1 MANFTVHNVD
11 DKERR
16 DEEFSFRANVDK
28 THLRYSSKLHGVNWA
43 YIADQIL
50 PSLNLYRKSV
60 LFHSAGQFSTNPLL
74 LLSKVMQDEKYTT
87 HIMKSDQE
95 FRLSI
100 KSFANDL
107 SRYAQEFD
115 TENTKIETSSLEYSL
130 RRTFNNDERSMYE
143 FLSIFNTLLDRYDIF
158 MPNSTKQPMDHH
170 DLFKRDEH
178 DEIELA
184 LPYGGSECWD
194 IGGSHFGA
202 LESESSANL
211 DGKMS
216 SIDMAPSLFQKVKYA
231 TKRFQLLLDG
241 RT

>member
-1 MANFTVHNVD
+1 
-11 DKERR
+11 
-16 DEEFSFRANVDK
+16 
-28 THLRYSSKLHGVNWA
+28 
-43 YIADQIL
+43 
-50 PSLNLYRKSV
+50 
-60 LFHSAGQFSTNPLL
+60 
-74 LLSKVMQDEKYTT
+74 MQDEKYTN

-115 TENTKIETSSLEYSL
+115 TANTKIETETSSLEYSL
-130 RRTFNNDERSMYE
+130 RRAFHNDVRLMNE
-143 FLSIFNTLLDRYDIF
+143 FLRIFDNLLHRYDIF
-158 MPNSTKQPMDHH
+158 MPNSTKQSMDHH
-170 DLFKRDEH
+170 DLFKRDEQ

-202 LESESSANL
+202 LETESSANL

-231 TKRFQLLLDG
+231 TKRFQLLL
-241 RT
+241 